1 MKKGTFISIVQNP
14 ETLSNEHIPELKRIL
29 LEFPYFSTAHAL
41 LTKAYHENENINF
54 EQQLRKTAA
63 FALDRKRLHELLFS
77 DLVTG
82 EIKENESTLKVVP
95 KEQENKIVQT
105 KPIEEKAL
113 EKETDPF
120 EAQILS
126 SAISNS
132 ILQEVKERE
141 EAIEKS
147 KTKDLA
153 VENQKAETS
162 IIDSKS
168 DKTII
173 NFDKTEPHT
182 FGDWLNYYSDKKTE
196 NTTKV
201 ALWRNTSEVSK
212 SAIKAFSL
220 SKEQKKND
228 FYSASKMA
236 KLSVQEDDDLV
247 TETLAKIYAN
257 QGNYEKA
264 IKAYKKLQ
272 LKYPEKKVYFA
283 AQINALKNN
292 LNS

>member
-1 MKKGTFISIVQNP
+1 VKKGTFISIVQNP

>member
-1 MKKGTFISIVQNP
+1 VKKGTFISIVQNP

-257 QGNYEKA
+257 QGNYDKA